1 MLNLRRRQFITLLGG
16 AAAWPLA
23 ARAQQ
28 RERVPRVGVLFNLP
42 PDDQEAQARLTAL
55 VQGLQEWGWTDRRN
69 IRIVTPAERPP
80 TRGTYNGGYI
90 DCGSN
95 LPQRVC
101 SEHAF
106 AKMVSGLPRPPM
118 TSHLGGDGPTS
129 PLVGPSPFLE
139 AHTLFWKRKRQ
150 WKNHPFVKDALLVQ
164 QRKRGHRRGARP
176 IISCTCD
183 GKRTASGRNDSES
196 VCASTRCLRAS
207 FQAW

>member
-1 MLNLRRRQFITLLGG
+1 VPRRRNHVHSSLRVSKNWTPRCTYNDGYTLR
-16 AAAWPLA
+16 LA
-23 ARAQQ
+23 
-28 RERVPRVGVLFNLP
+28 
-42 PDDQEAQARLTAL
+42 LTA
-55 VQGLQEWGWTDRRN
+55 
-69 IRIVTPAERPP
+69 
-80 TRGTYNGGYI
+80 
-90 DCGSN
+90 
-95 LPQRVC
+95 VC
-101 SEHAF
+101 SRI

-139 AHTLFWKRKRQ
+139 AHTLFWKRQRQ
-150 WKNHPFVKDALLVQ
+150 WKNHPLVKDALLVQ